1 MRILEVK
8 SFMFLK
14 RFLDYLVII
23 LWEPPLG
30 HIQVNVIENFNSL
43 QAALDA
49 RIKKKQTFFN
59 SSANQ
64 VRNEIRDWLDQ
75 YSNSNTENDVIQ
87 FWRHKSLSL
96 KPIDRDIAKLAQ
108 FYLTPPPTSVDVE
121 RLFSTA
127 GDILTNERS
136 TLNPENAEKIL
147 FCRENFKHVD
157 FQY

>member
-23 LWEPPLG
+23 LREP
-30 HIQVNVIENFNSL
+30 QVNVIENFNSL
-43 QAALDA
+43 QAALEA

-96 KPIDRDIAKLAQ
+96 KPIDREIAKLAQ

-121 RLFSTA
+121 RLFSR
-127 GDILTNERS
+127 LM
-136 TLNPENAEKIL
+136 
-147 FCRENFKHVD
+147 
-157 FQY
+157 

>member
-1 MRILEVK
+1 MDFQKKKGVPENLEAVKTKIYLKLEDILIDENANQ
-8 SFMFLK
+8 S
-14 RFLDYLVII
+14 
-23 LWEPPLG
+23 ESP
-30 HIQVNVIENFNSL
+30 QVNVIENFNSL
-43 QAALDA
+43 QAALEA

-96 KPIDRDIAKLAQ
+96 KPIDREIAKLAQ
-108 FYLTPPPTSVDVE
+108 FYLTHPPTSVDVE

-127 GDILTNERS
+127 GDI
-136 TLNPENAEKIL
+136 
-147 FCRENFKHVD
+147 
-157 FQY
+157 

>member
-1 MRILEVK
+1 M
-8 SFMFLK
+8 
-14 RFLDYLVII
+14 
-23 LWEPPLG
+23 
-30 HIQVNVIENFNSL
+30 
-43 QAALDA
+43 
-49 RIKKKQTFFN
+49 
-59 SSANQ
+59 
-64 VRNEIRDWLDQ
+64 
-75 YSNSNTENDVIQ
+75 IQ

-96 KPIDRDIAKLAQ
+96 KPIDREIAKLAQ